1 MHLPAEREGVIG
13 VGGGGGGEEVAAGGG
28 EAGVAAAVAA
38 ERGGAGE
45 REREGG
51 ADVLLQVREQGRRGR
66 RHLRQPGQGRL
77 RPRRRRAG
85 EPAQLLLLLLVLP
98 PRVVLGVFKTSR
110 RFLIE
115 ICSMGNEL
123 MNT

>member
-1 MHLPAEREGVIG
+1 MASIPCTFQLSARASSASAAAAARR
-13 VGGGGGGEEVAAGGG
+13 VAAGGG

-85 EPAQLLLLLLVLP
+85 EPA
-98 PRVVLGVFKTSR
+98 SR
-110 RFLIE
+110 SSSSPCCLRCSLIAPVHGE
-115 ICSMGNEL
+115 CADE
-123 MNT
+123 